1 MFSCLAWIFDEEVLA
16 VLAAIIIVAS
26 VFAVVQAI
34 NAGRVV
40 EPFSELGLLGPYQ
53 KIGDYPREVVAG
65 SQFLLHSYVGN
76 HEGKTMFYKILVK
89 VGNRTSVINET
100 MPLYAEPFMVVYTVL
115 EHNYSKIIPLN
126 ITLYSPGENLR
137 LVFEMWVYNETA
149 QSFVYYGRWNQLWLN
164 VTRPPVPITPKA
176 QNISTAAESLLV
188 EAYMSIRRAEVSGGN
203 ITEMVS
209 LLNSAIYYAGR
220 GEYGRVE
227 ELVNQI
233 VSLEPNVSLAGQEL
247 KRMQLY
253 TTIASAGAVAG
264 LGLALFL
271 YLRHR
276 VWLLWSNFYGGWKI
290 IPIEL
295 QSLGSSSFDKK
306 VKEFIK
312 SKNNNVSVNDIISFG
327 DKLEYERWSV
337 AREVF
342 RWAKN
347 RVIRLEDPNPPK
359 TFTSYMLSKHNL
371 GFHITVTLLAL
382 TILTIY
388 LKPTTITV
396 YLRYVLGS
404 LFVLFLP
411 GYSLIE
417 ALYPKEGDLT
427 PLERLAL
434 SIGLSLA
441 LVPLVGL
448 ILNYTPW
455 GIRLDPIV
463 ASLSILTASL
473 LLTASYRRFTLHK
486 LAVLAN
492 AG

>member
-1 MFSCLAWIFDEEVLA
+1 MTWIFDEEVVA
-16 VLAAIIIVAS
+16 VITAIIVVVS

-34 NAGRVV
+34 SAGRVV
-40 EPFSELGLLGPYQ
+40 EPFSELGLLGANK
-53 KIGDYPREVVAG
+53 KIADYPREVVVG
-65 SQFLLHSYVGN
+65 SPFLLHSYIGN
-76 HEGKTMFYKILVK
+76 HEGKTMFYKIMIK
-89 VGNRTSVINET
+89 IGNRTSLVNET
-100 MPLYAEPFMVVYTVL
+100 IPLATSPLMIVYTVL
-115 EHNYSKIIPLN
+115 QHNSSTIIPLN

-137 LVFEMWVYNETA
+137 LVFEMWIYNETS
-149 QSFVYYGRWNQLWLN
+149 QSFAYYGRWNQLWLN
-164 VTRPPVPITPKA
+164 VTKPPLPTPITPKT
-176 QNISTAAESLLV
+176 QNLSTNFELLLV
-188 EAYMSIRRAEVSGGN
+188 NAYMSIRRAEDSGGN

-209 LLNSAIYYAGR
+209 MLNSAIYYAGR
-220 GEYGRVE
+220 GDYAKVE
-227 ELVNQI
+227 EIVSQI
-233 VSLEPNVSLAGQEL
+233 VSLEPKVSSAGQEFR
-247 KRMQLY
+247 RMQLY
-253 TTIASAGAVAG
+253 TTIAYSGIVAG
-264 LGLALFL
+264 LGLGLFF

-276 VWLLWSNFYGGWKI
+276 IWLIWSNFYGGWKI
-290 IPIEL
+290 VPLEV

-306 VKEFIK
+306 VKELLK
-312 SKNNNVSVNDIISFG
+312 SKNDNLLVNDIISFG
-327 DKLEYERWSV
+327 DKLEYEKWSV

-342 RWAKN
+342 RWTKN
-347 RVIRLEDPNPPK
+347 KIVRLEDPNPPK
-359 TFTSYMLSKHNL
+359 TFTNYMFSKHNL
-371 GFHITVTLLAL
+371 GFHITLTLLVL

-388 LKPTTITV
+388 ITQTTITT

-417 ALYPKEGDLT
+417 ALYPKEGDLA

-463 ASLSILTASL
+463 VSLSILTVSL

-486 LAVLAN
+486 LRVYAN
-492 AG
+492 AK